1 MRALALHTRA
11 PCVNAG
17 ALTRPRQR
25 NHARAHISRVRCAAP
40 ENTGGGTK
48 QDDVDDDVFRAL
60 DAVLGSTAATVTSD
74 EDVDVP
80 IPPVMA
86 ANIEPKPSQ
95 YAKDRPDPLDG
106 FEVADDW
113 FGLGPKWDVPHGAL
127 KTFLTMISI
136 DATFYVAG
144 FLAPIAVYS
153 TLRDPSEVPT
163 EAEALTK
170 DLQNVFDDPTSFSD
184 IFLTAEVMQI
194 VLGAIVL
201 GISMAPH
208 APLPKGWFN
217 DVFSSD
223 APEHN
228 AMGKST
234 SRARR
239 MAITKAQEERRE
251 RSANEAGV
259 AILGTLVSV
268 SIITA
273 LLYLAGLRGGEE
285 QTGAAS
291 VDIIEKAFAAG
302 PHGVANLLLTTVILA
317 PVFEEIIFRGY
328 LLPSLTK
335 YMPPSFAVALSAVIF
350 ALIHQHGIGDTVQ
363 LLAVGVACGV
373 VYSRTRNLGASM
385 LVHAAFNGTVI
396 ALFAIWTA

>member
-1 MRALALHTRA
+1 M
-11 PCVNAG
+11 
-17 ALTRPRQR
+17 
-25 NHARAHISRVRCAAP
+25 HARAYALHARAPRAVRARWCQHHAARARMPSRVRRAAF
-40 ENTGGGTK
+40 ENTDGGV
-48 QDDVDDDVFRAL
+48 QDDDDDVFAAL
-60 DAVLGSTAATVTSD
+60 DAVLGTPSTATPND
-74 EDVDVP
+74 DVDAAP
-80 IPPVMA
+80 APVMT
-86 ANIEPKPSQ
+86 PKPSQ
-95 YAKDRPDPLDG
+95 YADRADPLDG

-113 FGLGPKWDVPHGAL
+113 FGLGPKWDVPFGAS
-127 KTFLTMISI
+127 KTFFTMLTI
-136 DATFYVAG
+136 DATFYIAG

-153 TLRDPSEVPT
+153 TLRDPSDIPT
-163 EAEALTK
+163 EAEALTT
-170 DLQNVFDDPTSFSD
+170 DLQNVFADPTSFSD

-201 GISMAPH
+201 GISLTPH

-217 DVFSSD
+217 DAFSSD

-228 AMGKST
+228 ATGKNA

-239 MAITKAQEERRE
+239 MAITQAQDARRAE
-251 RSANEAGV
+251 SSKEAGK

-268 SIITA
+268 SVITA
-273 LLYLAGLRGGEE
+273 LLYLTGLRGGEE

-302 PHGVANLLLTTVILA
+302 PHGVVNLILTTVVLA

-335 YMPPSFAVALSAVIF
+335 YMPPSFAIALSAVIF

-396 ALFAIWTA
+396 ALFALWTA